1 MIDDKLS
8 GACGSSERKEQGRK
22 WI

>member
-1 MIDDKLS
+1 MIDDKLR